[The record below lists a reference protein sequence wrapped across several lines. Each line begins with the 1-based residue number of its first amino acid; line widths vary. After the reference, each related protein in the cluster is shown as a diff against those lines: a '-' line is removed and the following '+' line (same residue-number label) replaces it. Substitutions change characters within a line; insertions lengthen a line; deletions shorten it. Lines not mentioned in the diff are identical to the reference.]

1 MDIAEKSVYYLLYF
15 LQEMVRNVIVDLTT
29 G

>member
-15 LQEMVRNVIVDLTT
+15 LQEMVRNVMVDLTT